1 MIRLINRVACLCIL
15 SLLTTCEKGPP
26 QVFKKLASAKTG
38 IHFNNRIDEDDQVN
52 VYNYMNIYTGAGVAA
67 GDIDN
72 DGLAD
77 LFFSGNVESSLLYLN
92 KGQLKFEDIT
102 AFSGIQSEDW

>member
-1 MIRLINRVACLCIL
+1 MFLSFLVGREILCCTMIPLIKTVACLCIL
-15 SLLTTCEKGPP
+15 SCLMTCEKGPP
-26 QVFKKLASAKTG
+26 QLFQRLSSAKTG
-38 IHFNNRIDEDDQVN
+38 IQFNNRIIEDDQVN

-77 LFFSGNVESSLLYLN
+77 LFFSGNVESNRLYLN
-92 KGQLKFEDIT
+92 K
-102 AFSGIQSEDW
+102 